1 MKVTYAGAQSWYRVD
16 SHWDKSSYIVGS
28 SWGPG
33 IRLSTNWVSN
43 KDNNG
48 GTDLAKTYIFA
59 LGDGSGI
66 SMMHL
71 TYSTV
76 SPTTNS
82 SAGAGSNSLVT
93 SKGTYTNKV
102 PDMLQGNFCTT
113 SNLLLEGTTDA
124 STLSTVV
131 AAFSDG
137 YKASSSMQLDQFF
150 AGGVDGWRGT
160 CIVYY
165 RSDYVQDN

>member
-1 MKVTYAGAQSWYRVD
+1 MKVLYAGAQSWYRVD

-59 LGDGSGI
+59 LGDGSGV

-71 TYSTV
+71 TFATV

-82 SAGAGSNSLVT
+82 SAGSGSNALAT
-93 SKGTYTNKV
+93 SKTAYT
-102 PDMLQGNFCTT
+102 D
-113 SNLLLEGTTDA
+113 
-124 STLSTVV
+124 
-131 AAFSDG
+131 
-137 YKASSSMQLDQFF
+137 
-150 AGGVDGWRGT
+150 
-160 CIVYY
+160 
-165 RSDYVQDN
+165 